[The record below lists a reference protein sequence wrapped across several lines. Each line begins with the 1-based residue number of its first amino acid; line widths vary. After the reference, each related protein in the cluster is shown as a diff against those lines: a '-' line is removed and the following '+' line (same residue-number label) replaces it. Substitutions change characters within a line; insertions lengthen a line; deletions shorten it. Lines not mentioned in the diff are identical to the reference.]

1 LLLQIILHRCHYPH
15 AFHHAGIR
23 LVSIVTVVAATR
35 HGNPRRRLRFV
46 ILTTV
51 ATILPQPT
59 ETLVALL
66 QRAFDLPSFRVNQEV
81 VCRAVIEGRDVLLVM
96 PTGAGKSLC
105 FQLPGIARGGTT
117 LVISPLIALME
128 DQAAKLASLG
138 FSVARIH
145 SGLDRAFSRQA
156 CAQYLAGTL
165 QFLFIAPER
174 LRVPGFIEMLAK
186 RKPSLIAIDEAHCIS
201 QWGHDFRPDYR
212 MLGQFVPALRPA
224 PVIALTATAT
234 PRVQDDIAAQLGMV
248 DASRFIYGFR
258 RENLGIEVV
267 EMLPSL
273 RPTFVAGLLDEK
285 VRRPAIVYAPTRKQ
299 AEALASQLSSK
310 FPSAAYHAGLDASR
324 RETVQQEFQQGRLHV
339 VVATVAFGMG
349 IDKADV
355 RTIVHTSLP
364 GTLEAYYQ
372 EIGRAG
378 RDGLPSRAILL
389 YSYADRRMQEFFFQR
404 DYPPVDELERLYR
417 RLGEEP
423 TEKESLRAKLRMESD
438 LFDKVLEKLVIHGGG
453 AVDFEEN
460 AVKGAHGWRDSY
472 TSESQRRKAQLDL
485 AMQYAE
491 SSQCRMT
498 SLIRH
503 FGDLADARRPC
514 GHCDV
519 CAPQACVA
527 RRFRAPNES
536 EKQTAWAV
544 IHSLKKSSA
553 GSTGRLHK
561 DMFPRE
567 QVSRDEFENLLQAL
581 AGAGLVRLEELT
593 FEKDGRTVAYRKA
606 SLTQEGEELPP
617 TDPLDFV
624 LPDSS
629 NHVTTAPRKTDG
641 KRSRAGVSAKI
652 GTTSTRRQEISEMS
666 AHAAAIED
674 KLRAWRLAE
683 ARKNDVP
690 AFCILGNKTMR
701 AIAQERPLTLE
712 ELRCVSGIGPAKAEK
727 FGEEICRICAQ
738 G

>member
-1 LLLQIILHRCHYPH
+1 M
-15 AFHHAGIR
+15 
-23 LVSIVTVVAATR
+23 AT
-35 HGNPRRRLRFV
+35 P
-46 ILTTV
+46 
-51 ATILPQPT
+51 LPQPT

-66 QRAFDLPSFRVNQEV
+66 QRAFGLSSFRANQEV
-81 VCRAVIEGRDVLLVM
+81 VCRAVLQGRDVLLVM

-128 DQAAKLASLG
+128 DQAAKLAALG

-145 SGLDRAFSRQA
+145 SGLDRALSRQA
-156 CAQYLAGTL
+156 CADYLAGGL

-174 LRVPGFIEMLAK
+174 LRVPGFIQMLAK
-186 RKPSLIAIDEAHCIS
+186 RKPSLVAIDEAHCIS

-234 PRVQDDIAAQLGMV
+234 PRVQDDIAAQLGMA
-248 DASRFIYGFR
+248 DASRFIFGFR

-267 EMLPSL
+267 EMSPSL
-273 RPTFVAGLLDEK
+273 RPAFVAGLLHDPK
-285 VRRPAIVYAPTRKQ
+285 RRPAIVYAPTRKQ
-299 AEALASQLSSK
+299 AEALAAELSSK
-310 FPSAAYHAGLDASR
+310 FPSAAYHAGLDARR
-324 RETVQQEFQQGRLHV
+324 RETVQQEFQQGRLHA

-389 YSYADRRMQEFFFQR
+389 YSYADRKMHEFFFER
-404 DYPPVDELERLYR
+404 DYPPVDELDRVYR

-423 TEKESLRAKLRMESD
+423 LEKESLRAKLRMESE

-453 AVDFEEN
+453 AVDFDEN
-460 AVKGAHGWRDSY
+460 AVRGAHGWRDSY
-472 TSESQRRKAQLDL
+472 AAESQRRKAQLDL
-485 AMQYAE
+485 AMQYAV

-527 RRFRAPNES
+527 RRFRAPNAS
-536 EKQTAWAV
+536 EKETAWS
-544 IHSLKKSSA
+544 ILHSLRKTSA
-553 GSTGRLHK
+553 GSTGKLHK

-593 FEKDGRTVAYRKA
+593 FEKDGRSIAYRKA

-617 TDPLDFV
+617 SDPLDFV
-624 LPDSS
+624 LPDRS
-629 NHVTTAPRKTDG
+629 NHATPALKKGDR
-641 KRSRAGVSAKI
+641 KRSRI
-652 GTTSTRRQEISEMS
+652 GIPSKPATTPARPVETSEIS
-666 AHAAAIED
+666 AHASVIED
-674 KLRAWRLAE
+674 KLRTWRLAE
-683 ARKNDVP
+683 ARKHGVP
-690 AFCILGNKTMR
+690 AYCIVGNKTMR
-701 AIAQERPLTLE
+701 DIAQQRPITLE
-712 ELRCVSGIGPAKAEK
+712 ELLCVSGIGPSKAEK

-738 G
+738 I

>member
-1 LLLQIILHRCHYPH
+1 
-15 AFHHAGIR
+15 
-23 LVSIVTVVAATR
+23 
-35 HGNPRRRLRFV
+35 
-46 ILTTV
+46 V
-51 ATILPQPT
+51 ATILPSSS
-59 ETLVALL
+59 ETLLPLL
-66 QRAFDLPSFRVNQEV
+66 QRAFGLSSFRVNQEV
-81 VCRAVIEGRDVLLVM
+81 VCRAAIQGRDVLLVM

-128 DQAAKLASLG
+128 DQVAKLAALG

-145 SGLDRAFSRQA
+145 SGLDRALSRQA
-156 CAQYLAGTL
+156 CADYLSGTL

-174 LRVPGFIEMLAK
+174 LRVPGFIQMLAK

-234 PRVQDDIAAQLGMV
+234 PRVQDDIAAQLGMI
-248 DASRFIYGFR
+248 DASRFVYGFR
-258 RENLGIEVV
+258 RDNLGIEVV
-267 EMLPSL
+267 EMSPSQ
-273 RPTFVAGLLDEK
+273 RPSFVADLLYDPA
-285 VRRPAIVYAPTRKQ
+285 RRPAIVYAPTRKQ
-299 AEALASQLSSK
+299 AEALAAELSSK
-310 FPSAAYHAGLDASR
+310 FPSAAYHAGLDARR
-324 RETVQQEFQQGRLHV
+324 RETVQQDFQQGSLHA

-378 RDGLPSRAILL
+378 RDGLPSRAVLL
-389 YSYADRRMQEFFFQR
+389 YSYADRKMHEFFFER
-404 DYPPVDELERLYR
+404 DYPPVAELDRVYR

-423 TEKESLRAKLRMESD
+423 LDKESLRAKLRMESD

-453 AVDFEEN
+453 AVDFDEN
-460 AVKGAHGWRDSY
+460 AVRGTQEWRDSY
-472 TSESQRRKAQLDL
+472 AAESQRRKAQLDL
-485 AMQYAE
+485 ALQYAV

-527 RRFRAPNES
+527 RCFRAPSES

-544 IHSLKKSSA
+544 LHSLRKNSA
-553 GSTGRLHK
+553 GSTGKLHK
-561 DMFPRE
+561 DLFPRE
-567 QVSRDEFENLLQAL
+567 QVSRDDFENLLQAL

-593 FEKDGRTVAYRKA
+593 FEKEGRSIAYRRA
-606 SLTQEGEELPP
+606 SLTQDGEELPP

-624 LPDSS
+624 LPDRS
-629 NHVTTAPRKTDG
+629 NHTAPARKQSDG
-641 KRSRAGVSAKI
+641 KRSGKSTASKSA
-652 GTTSTRRQEISEMS
+652 TTSARAPETAEIS
-666 AHAAAIED
+666 AHAAAIEE

-683 ARKNDVP
+683 ARKHDVP

-701 AIAQERPLTLE
+701 AIAQERPITLE

-727 FGEEICRICAQ
+727 FGEEICRICALT
-738 G
+738 

>member
-1 LLLQIILHRCHYPH
+1 M
-15 AFHHAGIR
+15 
-23 LVSIVTVVAATR
+23 
-35 HGNPRRRLRFV
+35 
-46 ILTTV
+46 
-51 ATILPQPT
+51 ATILAQPS

-66 QRAFDLPSFRVNQEV
+66 QRTFRLSSFRDNQEV
-81 VCRAVIEGRDVLLVM
+81 VCRAAIAGRDVLLVM

-117 LVISPLIALME
+117 LVISPLIALMD
-128 DQAAKLASLG
+128 DQAAKLTSLG
-138 FSVARIH
+138 LSVARIH
-145 SGLDRAFSRQA
+145 SGLDRALSRQA
-156 CAQYLAGTL
+156 CAEYLSGAL

-174 LRVPGFIEMLAK
+174 LRVPGFIDMLAK
-186 RKPSLIAIDEAHCIS
+186 RKPSLVAIDEAHCIS

-234 PRVQDDIAAQLGMV
+234 PRVQDDIAAQLGMA

-267 EMLPSL
+267 EMAPSL
-273 RPTFVAGLLDEK
+273 RPAFVAGLLDDK
-285 VRRPAIVYAPTRKQ
+285 ARRPAIVYAPTRKQ
-299 AEALASQLSSK
+299 AEALAEQLSSK
-310 FPSAAYHAGLDASR
+310 FPSAAYHAGLDARR
-324 RETVQQEFQQGRLHV
+324 RETVQQEFQQGRLQA

-389 YSYADRRMQEFFFQR
+389 YSYADRKMHEFFFER
-404 DYPPVDELERLYR
+404 DYPPVGELDRVYR

-423 TEKESLRAKLRMESD
+423 LEKESLRAKLRMESD
-438 LFDKVLEKLVIHGGG
+438 LFDRVLEKLVIHGGG
-453 AVDFEEN
+453 AVDLDEN
-460 AVKGAHGWRDSY
+460 AVRGAQAWRDSY
-472 TSESQRRKAQLDL
+472 AAESQRRKAQFDL

-503 FGDLADARRPC
+503 FGDLADAWRPC

-519 CAPQACVA
+519 CAPHACVA
-527 RRFRAPNES
+527 RRFREPTES

-544 IHSLKKSSA
+544 IHSLKKNSV
-553 GSTGRLHK
+553 GSTGKLHK

-567 QVSRDEFENLLQAL
+567 QVSRDAFENLLQAL

-593 FEKDGRTVAYRKA
+593 FEKDGRSIAYRKA
-606 SLTQEGEELPP
+606 SLTQEGEELPS

-629 NHVTTAPRKTDG
+629 SHVTPARRKSDG
-641 KRSRAGVSAKI
+641 KRSGKGVSSKTPA
-652 GTTSTRRQEISEMS
+652 TPARSLNTSEMS
-666 AHAAAIED
+666 AHVAAIED
-674 KLRAWRLAE
+674 KLRAWRLEE
-683 ARKNDVP
+683 ARKHDVP

-701 AIAQERPLTLE
+701 AIAQQRPLTLE
-712 ELRCVSGIGPAKAEK
+712 ELQCISGIGPSKAEK
-727 FGEEICRICAQ
+727 FGEQICRICALP
-738 G
+738 

>member
-1 LLLQIILHRCHYPH
+1 M
-15 AFHHAGIR
+15 
-23 LVSIVTVVAATR
+23 
-35 HGNPRRRLRFV
+35 
-46 ILTTV
+46 
-51 ATILPQPT
+51 ATILPHPS

-66 QRAFDLPSFRVNQEV
+66 QRIFGLSSFRVNQEV
-81 VCRAVIEGRDVLLVM
+81 VCRAAIAGKDVLLVM

-138 FSVARIH
+138 LSVARIH
-145 SGLDRAFSRQA
+145 SGLDRALSRQA
-156 CAQYLAGTL
+156 CADYLAGAL

-234 PRVQDDIAAQLGMV
+234 PRVQDDIAAQLGMA

-267 EMLPSL
+267 EMSPSL
-273 RPTFVAGLLDEK
+273 RPAFVAGLLDDPE
-285 VRRPAIVYAPTRKQ
+285 RRPAIVYAPTRKQ
-299 AEALASQLSSK
+299 AEALAAQLSSK
-310 FPSAAYHAGLDASR
+310 FPSAAYHAGLDAR
-324 RETVQQEFQQGRLHV
+324 HRDTVQQKFQQGRLQA

-389 YSYADRRMQEFFFQR
+389 YSYADRKMHEFFFER
-404 DYPPVDELERLYR
+404 DYPPVDELDRVYR

-423 TEKESLRAKLRMESD
+423 LEKESLRARLRMESD
-438 LFDKVLEKLVIHGGG
+438 LFDRVLEKLVIHGGG
-453 AVDFEEN
+453 AVDFDEN
-460 AVKGAHGWRDSY
+460 AVRGAQAWRDSY
-472 TSESQRRKAQLDL
+472 AAESQRRKAQLDL
-485 AMQYAE
+485 AMQYAV
-491 SSQCRMT
+491 SSQCRMA

-527 RRFRAPNES
+527 RRFRAPNAT

-544 IHSLKKSSA
+544 IHSLRNSSA
-553 GSTGRLHK
+553 GSTGKLHK

-567 QVSRDEFENLLQAL
+567 QVSRDAFENLLQAL

-593 FEKDGRTVAYRKA
+593 FEKDGRSIAYRKA

-617 TDPLDFV
+617 TDPLDFT
-624 LPDSS
+624 LPESS
-629 NHVTTAPRKTDG
+629 NHATPARRKGESQRSGKSVSSKIATTP
-641 KRSRAGVSAKI
+641 V
-652 GTTSTRRQEISEMS
+652 RQAEIADMS
-666 AHAAAIED
+666 VHAAAIED
-674 KLRAWRLAE
+674 KLRVWRLAE
-683 ARKNDVP
+683 ARKHGVP
-690 AFCILGNKTMR
+690 AFHVLGNKTMR
-701 AIAQERPLTLE
+701 AIAQQRPITLE
-712 ELRCVSGIGPAKAEK
+712 ELRCVSGIGPSKTEK

-738 G
+738 S

>member
-1 LLLQIILHRCHYPH
+1 
-15 AFHHAGIR
+15 
-23 LVSIVTVVAATR
+23 
-35 HGNPRRRLRFV
+35 
-46 ILTTV
+46 V
-51 ATILPQPT
+51 ATILHQPS

-66 QRAFDLPSFRVNQEV
+66 QRDFGLSSFRVNQEV
-81 VCRAVIEGRDVLLVM
+81 VCRAVIQGRDVLLVM

-145 SGLDRAFSRQA
+145 SGLDRALSRQA
-156 CAQYLAGTL
+156 CAEYLSGAL

-234 PRVQDDIAAQLGMV
+234 SRVQDDIIAQLGMA

-267 EMLPSL
+267 EMSPSL
-273 RPTFVAGLLDEK
+273 RPTFVADLLHDPA
-285 VRRPAIVYAPTRKQ
+285 RRPAIVYALTRKQ
-299 AEALASQLSSK
+299 AEALAAQLSSK
-310 FPSAAYHAGLDASR
+310 FPSAAYHAGLDPR
-324 RETVQQEFQQGRLHV
+324 LRESVQQEFQQGRLHA

-389 YSYADRRMQEFFFQR
+389 YSYADRKMHEFFFER
-404 DYPPVDELERLYR
+404 DYPPVEELDRVYR
-417 RLGEEP
+417 RLGDEP
-423 TEKESLRAKLRMESD
+423 LEKEYLRAKLRMESD
-438 LFDKVLEKLVIHGGG
+438 LFDRVLEKLVIHGGG

-460 AVKGAHGWRDSY
+460 AVRGAQGWRDSY
-472 TSESQRRKAQLDL
+472 AAESQRRKAQLDL

-503 FGDLADARRPC
+503 FGDLTDARRPC

-519 CAPQACVA
+519 CAPHACVA
-527 RRFRAPNES
+527 RRFRAPDES

-567 QVSRDEFENLLQAL
+567 QVSRDAFENLLQAL

-593 FEKDGRTVAYRKA
+593 FEKDGRTIAYRRA

-629 NHVTTAPRKTDG
+629 NHVAPARRKNEG
-641 KRSRAGVSAKI
+641 KRS
-652 GTTSTRRQEISEMS
+652 GTGTSSKTATTPARPLDTSEMS

-674 KLRAWRLAE
+674 KLRAWRLAA
-683 ARKNDVP
+683 ARKHGVP
-690 AFCILGNKTMR
+690 AYCIVGNKTMR
-701 AIAQERPLTLE
+701 DIAQQRPITLE
-712 ELRCVSGIGPAKAEK
+712 QLQCVSGIGPSKAEK

-738 G
+738 P

>member
-1 LLLQIILHRCHYPH
+1 LK
-15 AFHHAGIR
+15 
-23 LVSIVTVVAATR
+23 
-35 HGNPRRRLRFV
+35 FV

-51 ATILPQPT
+51 STILSPT
-59 ETLVALL
+59 TESLVALL
-66 QRAFDLPSFRVNQEV
+66 HRAFDLSSFRVNQED
-81 VCRAVIEGRDVLLVM
+81 VCRAVIAGRDVLLVM

-128 DQAAKLASLG
+128 DQVAKLVSLG

-145 SGLDRAFSRQA
+145 SGLDRSLSRQA
-156 CAQYLAGTL
+156 CADYLAGTL

-234 PRVQDDIAAQLGMV
+234 PRVQDDIVAQLGMA

-267 EMLPSL
+267 EMAPSL
-273 RPTFVAGLLDEK
+273 RPAFVAGLFDDKL
-285 VRRPAIVYAPTRKQ
+285 RRPAIVYAPTRKQ
-299 AEALASQLSSK
+299 AEALAAQLSSK
-310 FPSAAYHAGLDASR
+310 VPTASYHAGLAAAR
-324 RETVQQEFQQGRLHV
+324 RDTVQQEFQQGRLQV

-389 YSYADRRMQEFFFQR
+389 YSYADRKMQEFFFQR
-404 DYPPVDELERLYR
+404 DYPPVDELDRLYR
-417 RLGEEP
+417 RLGEDP
-423 TEKESLRAKLRMESD
+423 MEKESLRAKLRMECD

-472 TSESQRRKAQLDL
+472 TAESQRRKAQLDL

-491 SSQCRMT
+491 SSHCRMT

-514 GHCDV
+514 GQCDV
-519 CAPQACVA
+519 CAPHSCVA

-553 GSTGRLHK
+553 GSTGKLHK

-581 AGAGLVRLEELT
+581 AAAGLVRLEELT
-593 FEKDGRTVAYRKA
+593 FEKDGRSIAYRRA

-617 TDPLDFV
+617 TDPLDFA
-624 LPDSS
+624 LSDSS
-629 NHVTTAPRKTDG
+629 SHIAPARTKSQRKQSGTFVSSKPATTPA
-641 KRSRAGVSAKI
+641 
-652 GTTSTRRQEISEMS
+652 RRPETAEMS
-666 AHAAAIED
+666 AHATAIED
-674 KLRAWRLAE
+674 KLRTWRLAE
-683 ARKNDVP
+683 ARKHDVP

-712 ELRCVSGIGPAKAEK
+712 ELRCVSGIGPSKAEK
-727 FGEEICRICAQ
+727 FGEEICRICAES
-738 G
+738 GL

>member
-1 LLLQIILHRCHYPH
+1 
-15 AFHHAGIR
+15 
-23 LVSIVTVVAATR
+23 
-35 HGNPRRRLRFV
+35 
-46 ILTTV
+46 V
-51 ATILPQPT
+51 ATILPQPS
-59 ETLVALL
+59 ETLLHLL
-66 QRAFDLPSFRVNQEV
+66 QRVFGLTSFRVNQEV
-81 VCRAVIEGRDVLLVM
+81 VCSAVIHGKDVLLVM

-128 DQAAKLASLG
+128 DQVGKLASLG
-138 FSVARIH
+138 LSVARIH
-145 SGLDRAFSRQA
+145 SGLDRALSRQA
-156 CAQYLAGTL
+156 CADYLAGAL

-212 MLGQFVPALRPA
+212 MLGQFVSALRPA

-234 PRVQDDIAAQLGMV
+234 PRVQDDIAVQLGMA

-258 RENLGIEVV
+258 RENLAIEVV

-273 RPTFVAGLLDEK
+273 RPAFVAGLLEDK
-285 VRRPAIVYAPTRKQ
+285 ARRPAIVYAPTRKQ
-299 AEALASQLSSK
+299 AEALAAELSAN
-310 FPSAAYHAGLDASR
+310 FPSAAYHAGLDPRR
-324 RETVQQEFQQGRLHV
+324 RETVQQEFQQGRLHA

-389 YSYADRRMQEFFFQR
+389 YSYADRKMHEFFFER
-404 DYPPVDELERLYR
+404 DYPPVDDLDRVYR
-417 RLGEEP
+417 RLREEP
-423 TEKESLRAKLRMESD
+423 LEKEVLRAKLRMESD
-438 LFDKVLEKLVIHGGG
+438 LFDRVLEKLVIHGGG
-453 AVDFEEN
+453 SVDFEEN
-460 AVKGAHGWRDSY
+460 AVKGTHGWRDSY
-472 TSESQRRKAQLDL
+472 AAESQRRKAQLDL

-527 RRFRAPNES
+527 RRFRAPNSS

-544 IHSLKKSSA
+544 LHALKRTSA
-553 GSTGRLHK
+553 GSTGKLHK

-567 QVSRDEFENLLQAL
+567 QVSRDDFENLLQAL
-581 AGAGLVRLEELT
+581 AAAGLVRLEDLT
-593 FEKDGRTVAYRKA
+593 FEKDGRSIAYRKA

-624 LPDSS
+624 LPDNSDHATPS
-629 NHVTTAPRKTDG
+629 RPKSG
-641 KRSRAGVSAKI
+641 SKRSGKTLHSR
-652 GTTSTRRQEISEMS
+652 TTIPVGRQMPTVTIP
-666 AHAAAIED
+666 AQAAAIPAAEIED

-683 ARKNDVP
+683 ARKHDVP
-690 AFCILGNKTMR
+690 AFCILGNKTIR
-701 AIAQERPLTLE
+701 AIAEQRPTTLE
-712 ELRCVSGIGPAKAEK
+712 ELLGVSGIGPSKAEQ
-727 FGEEICRICAQ
+727 FGKEICRICAQ

>member
-1 LLLQIILHRCHYPH
+1 M
-15 AFHHAGIR
+15 
-23 LVSIVTVVAATR
+23 
-35 HGNPRRRLRFV
+35 
-46 ILTTV
+46 
-51 ATILPQPT
+51 ATILPQPS
-59 ETLVALL
+59 ETLLHLL
-66 QRAFDLPSFRVNQEV
+66 QRAFGLSSFRVNQEV
-81 VCRAVIEGRDVLLVM
+81 VCRAAIAGRDVLLVM

-128 DQAAKLASLG
+128 DQVAKLASLG
-138 FSVARIH
+138 LTVARIH
-145 SGLDRAFSRQA
+145 SGLDRALSRQA
-156 CAQYLAGTL
+156 CAEYLSGAL

-174 LRVPGFIEMLAK
+174 LRVPGFVEMLAK

-234 PRVQDDIAAQLGMV
+234 PRVQDDIAAQLGMT

-267 EMLPSL
+267 EMSPSL
-273 RPTFVAGLLDEK
+273 RAAFVAGLLDDPA
-285 VRRPAIVYAPTRKQ
+285 RRPAIVYAPTRKQ
-299 AEALASQLSSK
+299 AEALAAELSSK
-310 FPSAAYHAGLDASR
+310 FPSAAYHAGLDSR
-324 RETVQQEFQQGRLHV
+324 RREIVQQEFQQGRLHA

-389 YSYADRRMQEFFFQR
+389 YSYADRKMHEFFFER
-404 DYPPVDELERLYR
+404 DYPPVDDLDRVYR

-423 TEKESLRAKLRMESD
+423 LDKEFLRARLRMESD

-460 AVKGAHGWRDSY
+460 AVRGAQGWRDSY
-472 TSESQRRKAQLDL
+472 AAESQRRKAQLDL

-519 CAPQACVA
+519 CAPNDCVA
-527 RRFRAPNES
+527 RRFRAPSES

-544 IHSLKKSSA
+544 IRSLRKSSA
-553 GSTGRLHK
+553 GSTGKLHK

-567 QVSRDEFENLLQAL
+567 QVSRDDFENLLQAL
-581 AGAGLVRLEELT
+581 TGAGLLRLEELS
-593 FEKDGRTVAYRKA
+593 FEKDGRSIAYRKA

-629 NHVTTAPRKTDG
+629 SHVTRKSDG
-641 KRSRAGVSAKI
+641 KRSRKSVSSKAA
-652 GTTSTRRQEISEMS
+652 TTPTRKLDTSEMS

-674 KLRAWRLAE
+674 KLRTWRLAE
-683 ARKNDVP
+683 ARKHGVP
-690 AFCILGNKTMR
+690 AYCIVGNKTMR
-701 AIAQERPLTLE
+701 DIAQQRPITLE
-712 ELRCVSGIGPAKAEK
+712 ELRCVSGIGPSKAEK
-727 FGEEICRICAQ
+727 FGEEICRICALP
-738 G
+738 

>member
-1 LLLQIILHRCHYPH
+1 
-15 AFHHAGIR
+15 
-23 LVSIVTVVAATR
+23 
-35 HGNPRRRLRFV
+35 
-46 ILTTV
+46 V
-51 ATILPQPT
+51 ATILPQPS
-59 ETLVALL
+59 ETLLQLL
-66 QRAFDLPSFRVNQEV
+66 QRAFGLSSFRINQEV
-81 VCRAVIEGRDVLLVM
+81 VCRAAIQGRDVLLVM

-128 DQAAKLASLG
+128 DQVAKLASLG
-138 FSVARIH
+138 LSVARIH
-145 SGLDRAFSRQA
+145 SGLDRALSRQA
-156 CAQYLAGTL
+156 CADYLSGTL
-165 QFLFIAPER
+165 QFLYIAPER

-234 PRVQDDIAAQLGMV
+234 ARVQDDIAAQLGMA

-258 RENLGIEVV
+258 RENLAIEVV
-267 EMLPSL
+267 EMLPSM
-273 RPTFVAGLLDEK
+273 RPAFVADLLQDPS
-285 VRRPAIVYAPTRKQ
+285 RRPAIVYAPTRKQ
-299 AEALASQLSSK
+299 AESLAEHLSSK
-310 FPSAAYHAGLDASR
+310 FPSAAYHAGLDAQR
-324 RETVQQEFQQGRLHV
+324 RETVQQKFQQGQLHV

-389 YSYADRRMQEFFFQR
+389 YSYADRKMHEFFFER
-404 DYPPVDELERLYR
+404 DYPPVDELDRVYR
-417 RLGEEP
+417 RLGDEP
-423 TEKESLRAKLRMESD
+423 LEKESLRAKLRMESD
-438 LFDKVLEKLVIHGGG
+438 LFDRVLEKLVIHGGG

-472 TSESQRRKAQLDL
+472 AAESQRRKAQLDL
-485 AMQYAE
+485 ALQYAV

-519 CAPQACVA
+519 CAPQDCVA
-527 RRFRAPNES
+527 RRFRAPDES

-544 IHSLKKSSA
+544 IHALKKTSV
-553 GSTGRLHK
+553 GSTGKLHK

-567 QVSRDEFENLLQAL
+567 QVSRDAFENLLQAL
-581 AGAGLVRLEELT
+581 AGAGLVRLEELS
-593 FEKDGRTVAYRKA
+593 FEKDGRSIAYRKA

-617 TDPLDFV
+617 TDPLEFV
-624 LPDSS
+624 LPDNS
-629 NHVTTAPRKTDG
+629 NHATPARKKSES
-641 KRSRAGVSAKI
+641 KRSRKSVSLKTGI
-652 GTTSTRRQEISEMS
+652 TPSRQPETAAMS
-666 AHAAAIED
+666 AHAAAIEE
-674 KLRAWRLAE
+674 KLRTWRLAE
-683 ARKNDVP
+683 ARKHGVP
-690 AFCILGNKTMR
+690 AFCILGNKTIR
-701 AIAQERPLTLE
+701 AIAEQRPITLE
-712 ELRCVSGIGPAKAEK
+712 ELRCVSGIGPSKAEK

>member
-1 LLLQIILHRCHYPH
+1 VAKIFPQPSETLLPLLQS
-15 AFHHAGIR
+15 AFG
-23 LVSIVTVVAATR
+23 LS
-35 HGNPRRRLRFV
+35 
-46 ILTTV
+46 
-51 ATILPQPT
+51 
-59 ETLVALL
+59 
-66 QRAFDLPSFRVNQEV
+66 SFRTNQEV
-81 VCRAVIEGRDVLLVM
+81 VCRAAIAGKDVLLVM

-105 FQLPGIARGGTT
+105 FQLPGIARGGTS

-128 DQAAKLASLG
+128 DQVAKLASLG
-138 FSVARIH
+138 LSVARIH
-145 SGLDRAFSRQA
+145 SGLDRALSRKA
-156 CAQYLAGTL
+156 CADYLAGSL

-234 PRVQDDIAAQLGMV
+234 PRVQDDIAAQLGMA

-258 RENLGIEVV
+258 RDNLGIEVV
-267 EMLPSL
+267 EMSPSL
-273 RPTFVAGLLDEK
+273 RPAFVAGLLEDK
-285 VRRPAIVYAPTRKQ
+285 ARRPAIVYAPTRKQ
-299 AEALASQLSSK
+299 AEALAAELSSK
-310 FPSAAYHAGLDASR
+310 FPSAAYHAGLDARR
-324 RETVQQEFQQGRLHV
+324 RETVQQEFQQGRLHA

-389 YSYADRRMQEFFFQR
+389 YSYADRKMHEFFFER
-404 DYPPVDELERLYR
+404 DYPPIDELDRVYR
-417 RLGEEP
+417 RLGDEP
-423 TEKESLRAKLRMESD
+423 LDKESLRARLRMESE

-453 AVDFEEN
+453 AVDFDEN
-460 AVKGAHGWRDSY
+460 AVRGAHGWRDSY
-472 TSESQRRKAQLDL
+472 AAESQRRKAQLDL

-491 SSQCRMT
+491 STQCRMT

-519 CAPQACVA
+519 CAPEACVA
-527 RRFRAPNES
+527 RRFRAPNAS

-544 IHSLKKSSA
+544 IHSLRKSSA
-553 GSTGRLHK
+553 GSTGKLHK

-567 QVSRDEFENLLQAL
+567 QVSRDDFENLLQAL
-581 AGAGLVRLEELT
+581 AGAGLLRLEELA
-593 FEKDGRTVAYRKA
+593 FEKDGRSIAYRKA
-606 SLTQEGEELPP
+606 SLTQEGEELPL

-629 NHVTTAPRKTDG
+629 NHAPPQRKKSDS
-641 KRSRAGVSAKI
+641 KRSGKSLSPKAA
-652 GTTSTRRQEISEMS
+652 TTPARKLDTSEISP
-666 AHAAAIED
+666 HAAAIEE
-674 KLRAWRLAE
+674 KLRTWRLAE
-683 ARKNDVP
+683 ARKHRVP
-690 AFCILGNKTMR
+690 AYCIVGNKTMR
-701 AIAQERPLTLE
+701 DIAQQRPLTLE
-712 ELRCVSGIGPAKAEK
+712 ELLCVSGIGPAKVEK
-727 FGEEICRICAQ
+727 FGDEICRICAQ
-738 G
+738 S

>member
-1 LLLQIILHRCHYPH
+1 
-15 AFHHAGIR
+15 
-23 LVSIVTVVAATR
+23 
-35 HGNPRRRLRFV
+35 
-46 ILTTV
+46 
-51 ATILPQPT
+51 
-59 ETLVALL
+59 
-66 QRAFDLPSFRVNQEV
+66 
-81 VCRAVIEGRDVLLVM
+81 M
-96 PTGAGKSLC
+96 
-105 FQLPGIARGGTT
+105 
-117 LVISPLIALME
+117 
-128 DQAAKLASLG
+128 AKLASLG
-138 FSVARIH
+138 LSVARIH
-145 SGLDRAFSRQA
+145 SGLDRALSRQA
-156 CAQYLAGTL
+156 CAEYLAGTL

-234 PRVQDDIAAQLGMV
+234 PRVQDDIAAQLGMA

-267 EMLPSL
+267 EMSPSL
-273 RPTFVAGLLDEK
+273 RGAFVSDLLDDK

-299 AEALASQLSSK
+299 AEALAEQLSSR
-310 FPSAAYHAGLDASR
+310 FPSAAYHAGLDARR
-324 RETVQQEFQQGRLHV
+324 RETVQQEFQQGRLQA

-389 YSYADRRMQEFFFQR
+389 YSYADRKMHEFFFER
-404 DYPPVDELERLYR
+404 DYPPVDELDRVYR

-423 TEKESLRAKLRMESD
+423 MEKESLRAKLRMESD

-453 AVDFEEN
+453 AVDFDEN
-460 AVKGAHGWRDSY
+460 AVRGVQGWRDSY
-472 TSESQRRKAQLDL
+472 AAESQRRKAQLDL
-485 AMQYAE
+485 AIQYAV
-491 SSQCRMT
+491 STQCRMT

-519 CAPQACVA
+519 CAPQDCVA

-544 IHSLKKSSA
+544 IHSLRKTSA
-553 GSTGRLHK
+553 GSTGKLHK
-561 DMFPRE
+561 DMFPHE
-567 QVSRDEFENLLQAL
+567 QVSRDDFENLLQAM

-593 FEKDGRTVAYRKA
+593 FEKDGRSIAYRKA
-606 SLTQEGEELPP
+606 SLTQEGDELPP

-624 LPDSS
+624 LPDSCE
-629 NHVTTAPRKTDG
+629 PRPHDPQKKRRTSEAG
-641 KRSRAGVSAKI
+641 KASLRKPQPLQRASWIHLKSRRMPRPSKRSCAPGDSRRPRNIAFRPTASSATKPCGISPSNGPSRSNSCSASAASALPKQRNSVKRSAASAPSHKRKKELSSRAKVAPAPAVEG
-652 GTTSTRRQEISEMS
+652 
-666 AHAAAIED
+666 
-674 KLRAWRLAE
+674 
-683 ARKNDVP
+683 P
-690 AFCILGNKTMR
+690 AFQFAL
-701 AIAQERPLTLE
+701 QH
-712 ELRCVSGIGPAKAEK
+712 
-727 FGEEICRICAQ
+727 CATYCCK
-738 G
+738 

>member
-1 LLLQIILHRCHYPH
+1 LK
-15 AFHHAGIR
+15 
-23 LVSIVTVVAATR
+23 
-35 HGNPRRRLRFV
+35 FV

-51 ATILPQPT
+51 STILSPT
-59 ETLVALL
+59 TESLVALL
-66 QRAFDLPSFRVNQEV
+66 HRAFDLSSFRVNQED
-81 VCRAVIEGRDVLLVM
+81 VCRAVIAGRDVLLVM

-128 DQAAKLASLG
+128 DQVAKLVSLG

-145 SGLDRAFSRQA
+145 SGLDRSLSRQA
-156 CAQYLAGTL
+156 CADYLAGTL

-234 PRVQDDIAAQLGMV
+234 PRVQDDIAAQLGMA

-267 EMLPSL
+267 EMAPSL
-273 RPTFVAGLLDEK
+273 RPAFVAGLFDDKL
-285 VRRPAIVYAPTRKQ
+285 RRPAIVYAPTRKQ
-299 AEALASQLSSK
+299 AEALAAQLSSK
-310 FPSAAYHAGLDASR
+310 VPTASYHAGLAAAR
-324 RETVQQEFQQGRLHV
+324 RDTVQQEFQQGRLQV

-389 YSYADRRMQEFFFQR
+389 YSYADRKMQEFFFQR
-404 DYPPVDELERLYR
+404 DYPPVDELDRLYR
-417 RLGEEP
+417 RLGEDP
-423 TEKESLRAKLRMESD
+423 MEKESLRAKLRMECD

-472 TSESQRRKAQLDL
+472 TAESQRRKAQLDL

-491 SSQCRMT
+491 SSHCRMT

-514 GHCDV
+514 GQCDV
-519 CAPQACVA
+519 CAPHSCVA

-553 GSTGRLHK
+553 GSTGKLHK

-581 AGAGLVRLEELT
+581 AAAGLVRLEELT
-593 FEKDGRTVAYRKA
+593 FEKDGRSIAYRRA

-617 TDPLDFV
+617 TDPLDFA
-624 LPDSS
+624 LSDSS
-629 NHVTTAPRKTDG
+629 SHIAPARTKSQRKQSGTFVSSKPATTPA
-641 KRSRAGVSAKI
+641 
-652 GTTSTRRQEISEMS
+652 RRPETAEMS
-666 AHAAAIED
+666 AHATAIED
-674 KLRAWRLAE
+674 KLRTWRLAE
-683 ARKNDVP
+683 ARKHDVP

-712 ELRCVSGIGPAKAEK
+712 ELRCVSGIGPSKAEK
-727 FGEEICRICAQ
+727 FGEEICRICAES
-738 G
+738 GL

>member
-1 LLLQIILHRCHYPH
+1 
-15 AFHHAGIR
+15 
-23 LVSIVTVVAATR
+23 VAA
-35 HGNPRRRLRFV
+35 
-46 ILTTV
+46 
-51 ATILPQPT
+51 ILPQSS
-59 ETLVALL
+59 ETLVPLL
-66 QRAFDLPSFRVNQEV
+66 QRTFGLSSFRVNQEV
-81 VCRAVIEGRDVLLVM
+81 VCRAAIQGRDVLLVM

-128 DQAAKLASLG
+128 DQVAKLASLG
-138 FSVARIH
+138 LSVARIH
-145 SGLDRAFSRQA
+145 SGLDRALSRQA
-156 CAQYLAGTL
+156 CADYLAGAL

-234 PRVQDDIAAQLGMV
+234 PRVQDDIAAQLGMA

-267 EMLPSL
+267 EMSPSR
-273 RPTFVAGLLDEK
+273 RPAFVADLLEHQA
-285 VRRPAIVYAPTRKQ
+285 RRPAIVYAPTRKQ
-299 AEALASQLSSK
+299 AEALAGQLSSK
-310 FPSAAYHAGLDASR
+310 FPSAAYHAGLDARR
-324 RETVQQEFQQGRLHV
+324 RETVQQEFQHGRLQA

-372 EIGRAG
+372 EIVRAG

-389 YSYADRRMQEFFFQR
+389 YSYADRKMHEFFFER
-404 DYPPVDELERLYR
+404 DYPPVDELDRVYR
-417 RLGEEP
+417 RLGDEP
-423 TEKESLRAKLRMESD
+423 LEKESLRAKLRMESD
-438 LFDKVLEKLVIHGGG
+438 LFDRVLEKLVIHGGG
-453 AVDFEEN
+453 AVDFDEN
-460 AVKGAHGWRDSY
+460 AVRGAQGWRDSY
-472 TSESQRRKAQLDL
+472 AAESQRRKAQLDL

-527 RRFRAPNES
+527 RRFRAPSES

-544 IHSLKKSSA
+544 IHSLKQSSA

-567 QVSRDEFENLLQAL
+567 QVSRDELENLLQAL
-581 AGAGLVRLEELT
+581 AGAGLVRLEDLT
-593 FEKDGRTVAYRKA
+593 FEKDGRSIAYRKA
-606 SLTQEGEELPP
+606 SLTREGEELPP
-617 TDPLDFV
+617 SDPLDFV

-629 NHVTTAPRKTDG
+629 DHATTASRTKDG
-641 KRSRAGVSAKI
+641 KRSGKSISSKTA
-652 GTTSTRRQEISEMS
+652 TTPARPPETAEIS

-683 ARKNDVP
+683 SRKHGVP
-690 AFCILGNKTMR
+690 AFKVLGNKTMR
-701 AIAQERPLTLE
+701 AIAQQRPITLE
-712 ELRCVSGIGPAKAEK
+712 ELRCVNGIGPSKAEK
-727 FGEEICRICAQ
+727 FGEQICRICAHT
-738 G
+738 